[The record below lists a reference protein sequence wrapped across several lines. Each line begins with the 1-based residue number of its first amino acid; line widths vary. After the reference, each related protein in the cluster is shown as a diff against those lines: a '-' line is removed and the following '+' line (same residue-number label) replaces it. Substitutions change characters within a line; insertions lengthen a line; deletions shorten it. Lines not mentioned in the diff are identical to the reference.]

1 MSKNKTRKF
10 YRPGTLKEK
19 GTKISLKT
27 QPYINGVIFDI
38 DDPITSFQTY
48 ISTIKLIIEE
58 YEIIKEIPGINDVI
72 GNNITLESGITGK
85 IKLLLDYLSMS
96 PIEMTIKTQ
105 EVDKDVIVA
114 LEGASHE

>member
-58 YEIIKEIPGINDVI
+58 YEIMKEIPGINSVI
-72 GNNITLESGITGK
+72 GDNITLESGITGR

-114 LEGASHE
+114 LEGANHE